1 MPSPEDTGFFSVSE
15 EDLVQQDRIDRK
27 VRRKHRHTG
36 LKVFIVILVLLALV
50 GGGGAFAYINGYG
63 WPTQQSVAEQL
74 FDAKT
79 QGSDLSSYVVSDL
92 STVQI
97 QEISDVIPSGAEVS
111 VTGVD
116 RSMMESTVYLSA
128 SLSSGG
134 EQDYTI
140 EMTRDGIGWK
150 VRSVTPVYL
159 SQDSASSTDDGA
171 DGSAATDGSA
181 ADASTGSDSAADAST
196 GSAADSATASPET
209 TE

>member
-1 MPSPEDTGFFSVSE
+1 
-15 EDLVQQDRIDRK
+15 
-27 VRRKHRHTG
+27 
-36 LKVFIVILVLLALV
+36 
-50 GGGGAFAYINGYG
+50 
-63 WPTQQSVAEQL
+63 
-74 FDAKT
+74 
-79 QGSDLSSYVVSDL
+79 
-92 STVQI
+92 
-97 QEISDVIPSGAEVS
+97 
-111 VTGVD
+111 
-116 RSMMESTVYLSA
+116 MMESTVYLSA